1 MNDNLTK
8 NVEFNEQQVTQ
19 LQTNISEEEFNF
31 LNRVLSKYRIADEH
45 ISELTDEHINGV
57 VDKIKERV
65 SEMKKKM
72 ELNPEERT
80 YKDLKW
86 FQPSDETIRNII
98 KNYGEFCYELDL
110 FGQGQIE
117 RQYWGKVEVS
127 QTQLQA
133 FEKENGE
140 TNLEEVCEQDTVEAL
155 IGNGIDPDYDWDY
168 DDDIWGLESLEN
180 NGVVTYFYCYPPD
193 PEKFLGDN

>member
-72 ELNPEERT
+72 ELNPESQ
-80 YKDLKW
+80 D
-86 FQPSDETIRNII
+86 S
-98 KNYGEFCYELDL
+98 LDIL
-110 FGQGQIE
+110 DM
-117 RQYWGKVEVS
+117 K
-127 QTQLQA
+127 
-133 FEKENGE
+133 
-140 TNLEEVCEQDTVEAL
+140 L
-155 IGNGIDPDYDWDY
+155 ILHLLLLILNTMF
-168 DDDIWGLESLEN
+168 L
-180 NGVVTYFYCYPPD
+180 VVP
-193 PEKFLGDN
+193 

>member
-72 ELNPEERT
+72 ELNPEEHT

-110 FGQGQIE
+110 FGQGHKHSPSTSDKPSAYLFHFLKGQSNIKGLD
-117 RQYWGKVEVS
+117 Y
-127 QTQLQA
+127 TID
-133 FEKENGE
+133 
-140 TNLEEVCEQDTVEAL
+140 TLEETAL
-155 IGNGIDPDYDWDY
+155 LHFLIPLVQNLIYPRD
-168 DDDIWGLESLEN
+168 SL
-180 NGVVTYFYCYPPD
+180 
-193 PEKFLGDN
+193 PEGSPSAY

>member
-1 MNDNLTK
+1 M
-8 NVEFNEQQVTQ
+8 Q

-72 ELNPEERT
+72 ELNPEEHT

-98 KNYGEFCYELDL
+98 KIMVSFVTSWICLGKDRLNDS
-110 FGQGQIE
+110 I
-117 RQYWGKVEVS
+117 GKVEVS

-193 PEKFLGDN
+193 PEKFLGDK